1 MNSRSRPPAVA
12 GTFYPDNPNTLRN
25 DVLQYISDA
34 KAIHGPRPKFL
45 IVPHA
50 GYIYSGSTAAYA
62 YRHIKPYGEGI
73 TRVVL
78 MGPAHR
84 VPLRGLAIPSMSQFS
99 SPLGDINLD
108 EQNLEKL
115 EALDFVSVNDTAH
128 ALEHS
133 LEVQL
138 PFLQSVLNEFTL
150 TPIIVGKCSPK
161 ELAMLINILWGG
173 NETLFICSTDL
184 SHYHAYSDAKKID
197 AITCDKIKNI
207 QNNISGEQACGCY
220 PLNGV
225 LQVAQERHLEVK
237 QLYYCN
243 SGDTAGA
250 QDAVVGYGAFIIGN
264 SQQ

>member
-1 MNSRSRPPAVA
+1 MNSRNRPPAVA
-12 GTFYPDNPNTLRN
+12 GTFYPDNPKTLRN
-25 DVLQYISDA
+25 DVLQFISDA
-34 KAIHGPRPKFL
+34 KTIHGQRPKFL

-62 YRHIKPYGEGI
+62 YRYIKSYAEGI
-73 TRVVL
+73 SRVVL

-84 VPLRGLAIPSMSQFS
+84 VALSGLAIPSMSQFS
-99 SPLGDINLD
+99 SPLGNIDLD
-108 EQNLEKL
+108 KQNLEKL
-115 EALDFVSVNDTAH
+115 EALNFVSIDDTAH
-128 ALEHS
+128 AVEHS

-138 PFLQSVLNEFTL
+138 PFLQSVLIDFAL
-150 TPIIVGKCSPK
+150 TPVVVGACSPK
-161 ELAMLINILWGG
+161 ELAIVINTLWGG
-173 NETLFICSTDL
+173 DETLFICSTDL
-184 SHYHAYSDAKKID
+184 SHYHAYSDAKRID
-197 AITCDKIKNI
+197 AITCDKIKNR

>member
-1 MNSRSRPPAVA
+1 MNSRSRPPVVA
-12 GTFYPDNPNTLRN
+12 GTFYPDNPKTLRN

-34 KAIHGPRPKFL
+34 KTINGPRPKFL
-45 IVPHA
+45 IAPHA

-62 YRHIKPYGEGI
+62 YRYIKSYAEGI

-84 VPLRGLAIPSMSQFS
+84 VALRGLAIPGMSQFS
-99 SPLGDINLD
+99 SPLGNINLD
-108 EQNLEKL
+108 KQNLEKL
-115 EALDFVSVNDTAH
+115 EALNFVSIDDTAH

-150 TPIIVGKCSPK
+150 TPVIVGACSPK
-161 ELAMLINILWGG
+161 ELAILINALWGG
-173 NETLFICSTDL
+173 DETLFICSTDL
-184 SHYHAYSDAKKID
+184 SHYHAYSDAKRID
-197 AITCDKIKNI
+197 AITCDKIKNR